1 MSSVHKSIRSHLAIR
16 PFLSVIRPSASFCW
30 QRWGPAAPL
39 CDSTFSPNCPHL
51 PGAPAFSSRPI
62 KVAKIDHDKGEWKQH
77 HPDGANLH
85 FRETPSD
92 ALISA
97 LQARG
102 LNIDV
107 SEPKSYTVDLSWVNP
122 TGPTDTER
130 TARLK
135 SHQGKS
141 SPKQSARLSYAT
153 IVANYIRYVDPILSP
168 ESLKFKKDSLS
179 LHPLDVVLLKVF
191 DKKTMDYLSRRGYS
205 AVDVMTW
212 AWILLSPHPVTA
224 AMRLAASKR
233 FNPQAE
239 ASSSSRI
246 PLFVLLFTLRRKA
259 INLKALNLLLTH
271 SWDMLLDVQPGKT
284 APQTQAGNQLMPS
297 SLKPTWMV
305 SGDDNTVMILFV
317 RLIRAA
323 RRISPEA
330 LMSISDMFTSVFGYD
345 AVAETMS
352 DKRMRRLVTYYN
364 KFLSLLAVP
373 CRVEPYAS
381 TVIQQRS
388 IFHLLR
394 EMTKFDPPLP
404 VTREGYHAVTRVQ
417 GGRPK
422 LSAERTWAEFK
433 AKSWPPWK
441 EDKLGIDVDRGLE
454 GSKSKT
460 IGSIT
465 RMKEAGYSPT
475 RWDRIATILAGWDID
490 GTPTIQTRCLL
501 PKPNPYR
508 MRDQHTV
515 WLKEKRQAS
524 NVDLLPGFRYEDTY
538 HDVWAARIRATRTMK
553 EAWACFLSCRDQGFR
568 ISNDIYFELVEKVIY
583 HDYLQDSSRI
593 RSTEALPG
601 DGKEVY
607 SEPSSPRDVI
617 YVPSEPPTVEALL
630 QQMFSQEIKLSK
642 RLLVLILTHLTSFK
656 SGLECLANS
665 DLPPRQIHALTSTFS
680 CEDPSRKKH
689 LDSVRNDIFCA
700 FIRFLCRFPGHEA
713 TSSGSSSILLSQIFP
728 IARPTETRNKDL
740 RDAEDTVA
748 AAGGLSHAISLVRL
762 RMPEYLPTWSSLLS
776 SLANARL
783 PVSDNRLSLS
793 TQRALAWREV
803 SEVLNWMEEE
813 NLSLDA
819 SCFNSVCEALSRW
832 LLAIQNN
839 ERGRKPGLKIL
850 QSIGLSTTHIST
862 DSEMASNG
870 VSLVK
875 RKFDQMVLSRD
886 GPLFPSI
893 TGDPLCF
900 GSPKHP
906 ALPTMFA
913 IPSPSTLHVFIRVLA
928 LAGDFESLMC
938 LLGWISRNSSDLRR
952 VTKELLGGER
962 SMRRAVTAARVY
974 LEKNAHNIDP
984 SSVPGCESSTSN
996 LTTQSN
1002 ECPRV
1007 ELMSSMPNYFLQK
1020 AYDIV
1025 EGSDFLSP
1033 WPTDE
1038 EVRQYIAEH
1047 KGFF

>member
-16 PFLSVIRPSASFCW
+16 PFLSVIRPNASFCW

-130 TARLK
+130 TARPK

-168 ESLKFKKDSLS
+168 ESLNLKKYSLS

-271 SWDMLLDVQPGKT
+271 SWDMLLDVQPGRT
-284 APQTQAGNQLMPS
+284 VPQTQAGIQLMPS

-345 AVAETMS
+345 AVAETMN

-568 ISNDIYFELVEKVIY
+568 ITNDIYFELVEKVIY

-642 RLLVLILTHLTSFK
+642 RL
-656 SGLECLANS
+656 
-665 DLPPRQIHALTSTFS
+665 

-689 LDSVRNDIFCA
+689 LDSVRNDIFSA
-700 FIRFLCRFPGHEA
+700 FIRFLCRFPSHEA
-713 TSSGSSSILLSQIFP
+713 TSLGSSSIPLSQIFP

-740 RDAEDTVA
+740 RDVEDTVA

-776 SLANARL
+776 SLANTRL
-783 PVSDNRLSLS
+783 P
-793 TQRALAWREV
+793 
-803 SEVLNWMEEE
+803 
-813 NLSLDA
+813 
-819 SCFNSVCEALSRW
+819 
-832 LLAIQNN
+832 
-839 ERGRKPGLKIL
+839 
-850 QSIGLSTTHIST
+850 
-862 DSEMASNG
+862 
-870 VSLVK
+870 
-875 RKFDQMVLSRD
+875 
-886 GPLFPSI
+886 
-893 TGDPLCF
+893 
-900 GSPKHP
+900 HP

-928 LAGDFESLMC
+928 LAGDFESLTC

-984 SSVPGCESSTSN
+984 LSVPGCESSSSN

-1002 ECPRV
+1002 EGPRV

-1025 EGSDFLSP
+1025 EDSDFLSP

-1038 EVRQYIAEH
+1038 EIFARTVDRPRSLRLLYTVPVVRITSAVFGPKLSH
-1047 KGFF
+1047 